1 MDGLQDA
8 KQTKFK
14 NSKDVYV
21 SRNGVPAST
30 SFPLS
35 EIQICKCSHQCHK
48 LTFEDKQNLF
58 NLFNKK
64 TFDEQSQYIVNC
76 MDLIE
81 TKKKKID
88 KTISQRQA
96 IFHYNLKIG
105 LKIISVCQRTLCNV
119 FGITQ
124 RRIQILQ
131 NKIKSENKKLF
142 VSIKEEINDNNL
154 FENYND
160 EIYQQMKEN
169 INSSNDSD
177 QQSIN
182 KKIHQLF
189 SEKYPEIEISRQ
201 ICNNDIITE
210 NYWDNFNENEFFED
224 IDEPINDRLLI
235 DENNFCVVKFEE
247 ESVRDSLEADGQ
259 LGRIKAEMRTE
270 VMKLLDGSSK
280 SSRVK
285 RPKSPH
291 DVLFLN
297 ELIREYFDWI
307 GYKYTSNVFVTECE
321 LGKQPLD
328 RAFLTQ
334 DLGVKETEKSKSLP
348 LLFCVIEA
356 FKELK
361 ASSMSS
367 C

>member
-1 MDGLQDA
+1 
-8 KQTKFK
+8 
-14 NSKDVYV
+14 
-21 SRNGVPAST
+21 
-30 SFPLS
+30 
-35 EIQICKCSHQCHK
+35 
-48 LTFEDKQNLF
+48 
-58 NLFNKK
+58 
-64 TFDEQSQYIVNC
+64 

-88 KTISQRQA
+88 KTVSQRQA

-154 FENYND
+154 FENYNE
-160 EIYQQMKEN
+160 EIYQQIKEN
-169 INSSNDSD
+169 INSSNDSN

-201 ICNNDIITE
+201 ICNNDIMTE

-247 ESVRDSLEADGQ
+247 EC
-259 LGRIKAEMRTE
+259 
-270 VMKLLDGSSK
+270 KLYC
-280 SSRVK
+280 
-285 RPKSPH
+285 
-291 DVLFLN
+291 
-297 ELIREYFDWI
+297 IYM
-307 GYKYTSNVFVTECE
+307 
-321 LGKQPLD
+321 
-328 RAFLTQ
+328 
-334 DLGVKETEKSKSLP
+334 EK
-348 LLFCVIEA
+348 
-356 FKELK
+356 
-361 ASSMSS
+361 
-367 C
+367 